1 MFFRD
6 RRRARFVSDYADS
19 LISRRRVPEEEAS
32 ARDVTSRS
40 EDFVELL
47 DLVRELD
54 DLEIVPPAPPVR
66 PWRKDPERTGAPLE
80 ASARTGLRPVLR
92 SRRVTIGWHHA
103 VAVAAFALG
112 VAVAFLARGGAP
124 MLSAADVLSDSD
136 AALEELLGSGEGL
149 HRLWDASYRIEEP
162 DGQVN
167 AWNAS
172 VHEWIEGT
180 GPTRIAR
187 RAFDDRGRLL
197 WVHVTEREPDGQLR
211 GRQYYTL
218 DQPTEPRGLV
228 TVDATAN
235 EYREAADSFP
245 PDVRGA
251 LDLFFQRSFGPGLV
265 GERAYNRAT
274 LGTPGA
280 APAEPLLSLA
290 DEWIDGERLHC
301 VQIFESPRLWFTRSG
316 DGALAAA
323 LVRFE
328 QTRFISPRTGLTVKF
343 ITRVRYDTGRQTTTT
358 WAARSKDLRRLG
370 EGDQR
375 AFVFDPP
382 AGLPVRPASAR
393 DDLVRMLP
401 ALRVLRAERTEHV
414 ESVPPPAAG
423 VERR

>member
-1 MFFRD
+1 MFLRD

-19 LISRRRVPEEEAS
+19 LLSRRRGPEEEAS
-32 ARDVTSRS
+32 AGDLTSRP
-40 EDFVELL
+40 EDFVALL
-47 DLVRELD
+47 DVVRQLD
-54 DLEIVPPAPPVR
+54 ALEIVAPAPPVR
-66 PWRKDPERTGAPLE
+66 PWRRDPEPVGASQE
-80 ASARTGLRPVLR
+80 ASAHTGLRPVLR
-92 SRRVTIGWHHA
+92 NRRLTLGWHHA
-103 VAVAAFALG
+103 VTVAAFVLA
-112 VAVAFLARGGAP
+112 VAVAFLARGGGP
-124 MLSAADVLSDSD
+124 MLSAADVLRESD

-162 DGQVN
+162 DGTVN
-167 AWNAS
+167 AWNAT
-172 VHEWIEGT
+172 VHEWIQGT
-180 GPTRIAR
+180 GQTRVAR

-197 WVHVTEREPDGQLR
+197 WVHVTEREPDDQVR
-211 GRQYYTL
+211 ARQYYTL

-235 EYREAADSFP
+235 EYREAAASFP
-245 PDVRGA
+245 RDDRSA
-251 LDLFFQRSFGPGLV
+251 LELFFQRSYGPGLG

-280 APAEPLLSLA
+280 APAEPLLSLT
-290 DEWIDGERLHC
+290 DEWIDGERLHR
-301 VQIFESPRLWFTRSG
+301 VQIFESHRLWFTRSS

-343 ITRVRYDTGRQTTTT
+343 ITRVRYDTGRETTTT

-393 DDLVRMLP
+393 DDLTRMLP
-401 ALRVLRAERTEHV
+401 ALRVLRAERAGHV
-414 ESVPPPAAG
+414 ESVPTSAAG